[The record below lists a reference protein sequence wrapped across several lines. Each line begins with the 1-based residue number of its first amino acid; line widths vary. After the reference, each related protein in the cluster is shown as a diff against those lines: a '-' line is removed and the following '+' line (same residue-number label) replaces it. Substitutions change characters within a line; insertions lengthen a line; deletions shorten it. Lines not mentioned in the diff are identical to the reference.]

1 MTESDQNT
9 AELSKTI
16 IRICPA
22 CGVVNPSGPS
32 ESCPHLQLAKFDG
45 IDHSM
50 VEMLEKLARSRR
62 EFSELLGELKRKVKQ
77 AINGGEAEVEA
88 SPSVRLSD
96 IESLKPRTAPRPKL
110 SLENPEPPSN
120 PARAT
125 KPRGAKGRK
134 HVQPGKVDPRQLEL
148 IVRAPPKGHA

>member
-1 MTESDQNT
+1 MTDSDQNT

-45 IDHSM
+45 IDQSM
-50 VEMLEKLARSRR
+50 VDMLEKVAKARR
-62 EFSELLGELKRKVKQ
+62 EFSELLGELKQQVKQ
-77 AINGGEAEVEA
+77 AINEGEAEVEA

-110 SLENPEPPSN
+110 SLESPEPPSKSSK
-120 PARAT
+120 T
-125 KPRGAKGRK
+125 SKPRSPRGRK
-134 HVQPGKVDPRQLEL
+134 PAGPPKVDPRQLEL
-148 IVRAPPKGHA
+148 IARAPPKGHA